1 MTREQK
7 LWLDANKRYRILGQI
22 ASFGSKVVASG
33 MLHADGTF
41 VPAVSGKRL
50 PVKPGSFE
58 VAIIEAKA

>member
-7 LWLDANKRYRILGQI
+7 NWLDANKRYRVLGQI
-22 ASFGSKVVASG
+22 ATGGSKIVASG

-41 VPAVSGKRL
+41 VAAERGKRL
-50 PVKPGSFE
+50 PVRVGSFE